1 MSIIGKIIDG
11 HIEKRRLKIHGAF
24 RKKLKNETP
33 SIIANNCF
41 GTMIYYH
48 LGLRY
53 MSPTV
58 NLFIKKDEYLTFIS
72 NLREYLDAELTE
84 VKDSDRSYPVGELV
98 HEGKAVRIYGMHYK
112 NFENLKEK
120 WDDRKKRINYNN
132 FFIVMTTLEFTKDNA
147 EVFDNL
153 PYKNKL
159 VVTGR
164 SECERPYIVYH
175 KNLLNENYDLGRFVQ
190 YDSRFSVKKPMD
202 KIDYVGFLNKGYIG
216 E

>member
-53 MSPTV
+53 MSPTI
-58 NLFIKKDEYLTFIS
+58 NLFIKKDEYLTFVS
-72 NLREYLDAELTE
+72 KLREYLDAEMTE
-84 VKDSDRSYPVGELV
+84 VTDTDTKYPVGELV
-98 HEGKAVRIYGMHYK
+98 YDGKAVRIYGMHYK
-112 NFENLKEK
+112 SFDELKEK
-120 WDDRKKRINYNN
+120 WNERKKRMDYDNL
-132 FFIVMTTLEFTKDNA
+132 FIVLTTLVFTKSDA
-147 EVFDNL
+147 AVFDDL
-153 PYKNKL
+153 PYGNKL

-164 SECERPYIVYH
+164 SECDRPYITFH
-175 KNLLNENYDLGRFVQ
+175 KVLKDESYDIGRFVQ

-202 KIDYVGFLNKGYIG
+202 DIDYVGFLNGKNN
-216 E
+216 